1 MESTAV
7 AQETL
12 KYGCSVKQAIRA
24 AELVGHTLVT
34 LREDGGARGMS
45 EIIEVLAEAVSVL
58 AKARNTPASD
68 LLGMVMTANEMLGVA
83 LDRAR
88 EAKRAAPRSI
98 TALDAV
104 RRAVILLNGITRH
117 HGMTVLPPPL
127 PFPHRSV
134 HPAPAGSERR
144 STPRAFLETEITFE
158 SHANFYTGFTEDISE
173 GGLFLTTYDLHPLG
187 TEIEIEFT
195 LPTGQIVRT
204 LGVVRWIRD
213 PHDEA
218 PDAPPGMGLQFRDL
232 LPEDRTAI
240 HEFIE
245 ARAPIFYEE

>member
-1 MESTAV
+1 MESTAI

-12 KYGCSVKQAIRA
+12 SYGSSVKQAVRA

-34 LREDGGARGMS
+34 LREDGGARGLS
-45 EIIEVLAEAVSVL
+45 EVIDVLAEAVSVL
-58 AKARNTPASD
+58 AKARNTPATE
-68 LLGMVMTANEMLGVA
+68 LLGLVMTANEMLGVA

-88 EAKRAAPRSI
+88 EAKRATPKAMTS
-98 TALDAV
+98 LDFV

-127 PFPHRSV
+127 PFAHRSAY
-134 HPAPAGSERR
+134 PAPAGAERR
-144 STPRAFLETEITFE
+144 KAPRAFLETEITFE
-158 SHANFYTGFTEDISE
+158 SAANFYTGFTEDISE
-173 GGLFLTTYDLHPLG
+173 GGLFLATYDLHPMG

-195 LPTGQIVRT
+195 LPTGHIVRT
-204 LGVVRWIRD
+204 TGIVRWVRD
-213 PHDEA
+213 PRDEA

-232 LPEDRTAI
+232 LPEDQTAI

-245 ARAPIFYEE
+245 ARAPIFYED